1 MQKRISQTT
10 SHRFAAPA
18 VLLANSGRSSFDAPS
33 GFSGIRLGFPGSSEL
48 KASACSAGDLGSIP
62 GLRRS
67 PGEGNGNPLQY
78 FCLENPMDGGAW
90 RATVHGVAK
99 SQTRLSKWTELNRT
113 GFSGGSL
120 SPSACT
126 CFLPDHKCWSQEHF
140 LINIL
145 GAKLLSVSRGTLPVA
160 TTHPL
165 EWLKYFEKKL
175 NPVFHVFETLQTG
188 NRLTYIWPVDF

>member
-67 PGEGNGNPLQY
+67 PGEGNGNSLQY
-78 FCLENPMDGGAW
+78 SSLENLMDRG
-90 RATVHGVAK
+90 VHRVRK
-99 SQTRLSKWTELNRT
+99 SQTQPSDFHFHFSASEKANNHTGEL
-113 GFSGGSL
+113 GFLFS
-120 SPSACT
+120 
-126 CFLPDHKCWSQEHF
+126 H
-140 LINIL
+140 
-145 GAKLLSVSRGTLPVA
+145 
-160 TTHPL
+160 
-165 EWLKYFEKKL
+165 
-175 NPVFHVFETLQTG
+175 
-188 NRLTYIWPVDF
+188 